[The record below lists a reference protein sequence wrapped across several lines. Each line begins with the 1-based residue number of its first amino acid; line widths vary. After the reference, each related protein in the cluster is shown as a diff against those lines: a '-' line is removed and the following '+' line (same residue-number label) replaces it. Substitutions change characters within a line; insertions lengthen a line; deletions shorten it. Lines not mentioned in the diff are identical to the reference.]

1 MIKLGSIAEIRM
13 GATLRG
19 RDATRP
25 VPNGRFRLVRIGDL
39 SQDGQ
44 WITDQFDRI
53 SPGESISPEL
63 LLRPGDVLFPNR
75 GARTTACVFQ
85 FGYEDALAGA
95 QFFLLRPD
103 AQILLPEFLAW
114 YLRSQEAA
122 RHFDERRT
130 GTHVKIIQREA
141 LTELNM
147 PLPPLKVQGQIVE
160 LSQLQ
165 VTERDLTAAIAE
177 LKTRLLNHQLIQTAK
192 SLKTSFPR

>member
-1 MIKLGSIAEIRM
+1 MIKLGFIADIRM

-75 GARTTACVFQ
+75 GARTTACVFR

-103 AQILLPEFLAW
+103 AQILLPEYLAW

-160 LSQLQ
+160 LSRLQ
-165 VTERDLTAAIAE
+165 VIERDLFAEIAE
-177 LKTRLLNHQLIQTAK
+177 LKTRLLNRQLIQTAK
-192 SLKTSFPR
+192 SLKPSFPR

>member
-1 MIKLGSIAEIRM
+1 MIKLGSIADIRM

-39 SQDGQ
+39 TQDGQ

-53 SPGESISPEL
+53 SPCESISPEL

-75 GARTTACVFQ
+75 GARTTACVFR

-103 AQILLPEFLAW
+103 DQVLLPEFLAW